1 MTKVTPLHVGVGAR
15 RGVSPDEVMGL
26 IERALAEAG
35 ADADAIAALATVD
48 VKADEPGL
56 RAAALRLGVPLTAY
70 GADALAAQ
78 PVPHPSEAARRATG
92 APGVA
97 EAAALLSAGSGGV
110 LLVGKRK
117 SARATCAIA
126 CTV

>member
-1 MTKVTPLHVGVGAR
+1 MSGTLHIGVGAC
-15 RGVSPDEVMGL
+15 RGVSPEEVISL
-26 IERALAEAG
+26 VERTLREAG
-35 ADADAIAALATVD
+35 ADGAAIAALVTAE

-56 RAAALRLGVPLTAY
+56 LAAAHHLGVPLTSY
-70 GADALAAQ
+70 GPAALAAQ

-97 EAAALLSAGSGGV
+97 EAAALLSAGPGGV

>member
-1 MTKVTPLHVGVGAR
+1 MRGALHIGVGGCR
-15 RGVSPDEVMGL
+15 DVSRDEVVSL
-26 IERALAEAG
+26 VERTIEEAG
-35 ADADAIAALATVD
+35 AVGAAIAALATID

-56 RAAALRLGVPLTAY
+56 RAAARRLGVPLTAY
-70 GADALAAQ
+70 GPGALAAQ
-78 PVPHPSEAARRATG
+78 PVPHPSDAARAAVG
-92 APGVA
+92 VASVA
-97 EAAALLSAGSGGV
+97 EAAALLSAGPGAV

>member
-1 MTKVTPLHVGVGAR
+1 MTTLHIGVGAC
-15 RGVSPDEVMGL
+15 RGVSPDEVIAL
-26 IERALAEAG
+26 IGRALQESG
-35 ADADAIAALATVD
+35 ADAAAIAALATVD

-56 RAAALRLGVPLTAY
+56 LAAAHHLGVPLTAY
-70 GADALAAQ
+70 GAEALAAQ

-97 EAAALLSAGSGGV
+97 EAAALLSAGAGGV

-117 SARATCAIA
+117 SGRATCAIA